1 MKTNHAR
8 TLLSALLPLALAA
21 CGGAE
26 KKTDDLAG
34 REGRETGAGAE

>member
-1 MKTNHAR
+1 MKTNNAR

-26 KKTDDLAG
+26 KG
-34 REGRETGAGAE
+34 TGERRPENVR